1 MYQSAQ
7 AVRERGTPVSTGG
20 KGERDTQKL
29 SVAPGN
35 RREILSLTVPSTGP
49 MGQWISSNPISAT

>member
-35 RREILSLTVPSTGP
+35 RREILSLT
-49 MGQWISSNPISAT
+49 SALHWAHGTVD